1 MRQAEVLSEGIVWKQ
16 DPILFQEGEHAV
28 RPMQHR
34 SFHENQLFAITD
46 IQGVAGVYNVEIPL
60 WMMVMTVDRVH
71 AIGGAI
77 DRRIRD
83 QRHQFCQR
91 PCMVLFGMIDDDIV
105 QRVQVDFHRQV
116 LYELPAEPVINR
128 INQHGLFF
136 TDQVAIVTATFVA
149 FVFCAMKVPHLPIA
163 LTDSMDVVLDEN

>member
-1 MRQAEVLSEGIVWKQ
+1 MY
-16 DPILFQEGEHAV
+16 D
-28 RPMQHR
+28 
-34 SFHENQLFAITD
+34 
-46 IQGVAGVYNVEIPL
+46 VEIPL

-136 TDQVAIVTATFVA
+136 TDQIAVVTATFVA
-149 FVFCAMKVPHLPIA
+149 FVFCAMKVPHFPIA
-163 LTDSMDVVLDEN
+163 LTDPMDVVLDEN